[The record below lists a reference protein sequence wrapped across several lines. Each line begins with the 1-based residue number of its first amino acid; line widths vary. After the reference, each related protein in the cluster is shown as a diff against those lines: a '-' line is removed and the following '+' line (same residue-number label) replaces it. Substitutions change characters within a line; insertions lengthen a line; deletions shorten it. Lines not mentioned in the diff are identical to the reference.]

1 MAVKWQILYRMA
13 ACRCFSLEEWKRVY
27 IFVPEIYHF
36 LNCINNYHY
45 IYYSFLIKIMKK
57 YLSFA
62 IFSVAFIGLGSL
74 TSCQDEDLGVSTQTL
89 KERAFDDAFAK
100 QFGKPSPNQSWDFFT
115 QTMQSLGKGKSAA
128 TRAGDPATGDGWS
141 VEALS
146 SQPSYITT
154 ELVNR
159 WDDLLPE
166 YQNNYT
172 MGQTQYTLVSTGD
185 GDFTISA
192 IWYGGAFEIQTNN
205 YDTHLYL
212 CFKDKGGT
220 TREVELFKGK
230 SMSGFGNPQLADKV
244 HLDAG
249 TEFWFALE
257 YHLTNNEEIHRFV
270 STEKIPYNY
279 ELIEDGNHPSGTSYT
294 DPVTEETVSYPYA
307 YSEFRYK
314 ERDYHHIYNG
324 CSQLLFSEKSYSDN
338 RIDNFMVIGI
348 EDGWHYPV
356 YLDFDYND
364 IVLYIDGDLP
374 VPVAKRVLAEDL
386 EQYDWDYNDV
396 VFDIEYKRMVLRA
409 VGGTKPVF
417 LEFIDND
424 GNTTVTD
431 ELHDMMAKQYKYVNP
446 NNNQIVIPYPDGKA
460 PKIPGTDWYMPINVG
475 APEGI
480 GVEMLP
486 ALIKQWE
493 NPLTDKEIMDMG
505 THHDIVLLV
514 GEGEQQQEFPG
525 IAKKDKDGQ
534 TVIVYSAGD
543 KAPAMI
549 MAPVETRWLKEEQR
563 ISWGYPWFYDGNPA
577 ASGTPSVADFWYSK
591 GVEQYLY

>member
-1 MAVKWQILYRMA
+1 
-13 ACRCFSLEEWKRVY
+13 
-27 IFVPEIYHF
+27 
-36 LNCINNYHY
+36 
-45 IYYSFLIKIMKK
+45 MKK
-57 YLSFA
+57 TLPIA
-62 IFSVAFIGLGSL
+62 IIATSVLGLGIL

-115 QTMQSLGKGKSAA
+115 QTMQSLGKGNSSA
-128 TRAGDPATGDGWS
+128 TRAYTEPSASDNNWRVTH
-141 VEALS
+141 LN
-146 SQPSYITT
+146 SQPSYITQ

-185 GDFTISA
+185 GIFTISA
-192 IWYGGAFEIQTNN
+192 IWYGGAFEIQTGN
-205 YDTHLYL
+205 YTTHLNL
-212 CFKDKGGT
+212 CFKYENDPNT
-220 TREVELFKGK
+220 YEVELFQGK
-230 SMSGFGNPQLADKV
+230 SMGNFGNPQLADEVYLK
-244 HLDAG
+244 AG

-257 YHLTNNEEIHRFV
+257 YRATGNNQVLHRFE
-270 STEKIPYNY
+270 SKEKIPYNY
-279 ELIEDGNHPSGTSYT
+279 GLIESGNHPNGTSYT
-294 DPVTEETVSYPYA
+294 DPDTGETVRFPYSYTT
-307 YSEFRYK
+307 FQYK
-314 ERDYHHIYNG
+314 ERDYHHVYNG

-338 RIDNFMVIGI
+338 RIDNFMVIGF
-348 EDGWHYPV
+348 EDGWHYLR

-364 IVLYIDGDLP
+364 IVIYLDGDLP

-409 VGGTKPVF
+409 VGGTKPVYLQF
-417 LEFIDND
+417 KDND
-424 GNTTVTD
+424 GNTTTTD

-446 NNNQIVIPYPDGKA
+446 DNNQIVIPYPDGKA

-493 NPLTDKEIMDMG
+493 TPLTDAEIMDMG
-505 THHDIVLLV
+505 THQDIVLLV
-514 GEGEQQQEFPG
+514 GEGDEQEEFPG
-525 IAKKDKDGQ
+525 IVKTDKNGQ
-534 TVIVYSAGD
+534 IVITYAAGD

-549 MAPVETRWLKEEQR
+549 MAPVETRWLKEEQC

-577 ASGTPSVADFWYSK
+577 ASGTPTVQDFWYSN
-591 GVEQYLY
+591 GVESYLY

>member
-1 MAVKWQILYRMA
+1 
-13 ACRCFSLEEWKRVY
+13 
-27 IFVPEIYHF
+27 
-36 LNCINNYHY
+36 
-45 IYYSFLIKIMKK
+45 MKK
-57 YLSFA
+57 NLPIA
-62 IFSVAFIGLGSL
+62 IIATAVLGLGSL

-115 QTMQSLGKGKSAA
+115 QTMQSLGKGNSSA
-128 TRAGDPATGDGWS
+128 TRAYTEPSASDNNWRVTH
-141 VEALS
+141 LN

-159 WDDLLPE
+159 WDDMLPE

-185 GDFTISA
+185 GIFTISA
-192 IWYGGAFEIQTNN
+192 IWYGGAFEIQTGN
-205 YDTHLYL
+205 YTTHLNL
-212 CFKDKGGT
+212 CFRYENNPT
-220 TREVELFKGK
+220 VYEVELFEGK
-230 SMSGFGNPQLADKV
+230 SMGAFGNPQLADEVYLK
-244 HLDAG
+244 AG

-257 YHLTNNEEIHRFV
+257 YRATGNNQVLHRFE

-279 ELIEDGNHPSGTSYT
+279 QYIQTGNHPNGTSYT
-294 DPVTEETVSYPYA
+294 DPVTGETVSYPYA
-307 YSEFRYK
+307 YSTFQYK
-314 ERDYHHIYNG
+314 ERDYHHVYNG

-338 RIDNFMVIGI
+338 RIDNFMVIGF
-348 EDGWHYPV
+348 EDGWHYPT

-364 IVLYIDGDLP
+364 IVLYLDGDLP

-409 VGGTKPVF
+409 VGGTKPVYLQF
-417 LEFIDND
+417 KDND
-424 GNTTVTD
+424 NNTTTTE
-431 ELHDMMAKQYKYVNP
+431 ELHDMMAKQYRYVNP
-446 NNNQIVIPYPDGKA
+446 SNNQIVYPYPDGA

-493 NPLTDKEIMDMG
+493 TPLTDAEIMDMG
-505 THHDIVLLV
+505 THQDIVLLV
-514 GEGEQQQEFPG
+514 GEGDEQEEFPG
-525 IAKKDKDGQ
+525 IAKTDKNGQ
-534 TVIVYSAGD
+534 TVIVYSAGE

-577 ASGTPSVADFWYSK
+577 ASGTPSVADFWYSN
-591 GVEQYLY
+591 GVERFLY